1 MRISVV
7 NLNKSFKK
15 EKVLKGISFDAGRGE
30 ILAII
35 GQSGAGKTTLLRC
48 IAGLEVWDSGII
60 KIGDGSQGIIQ
71 KNKKGIIRKV
81 GMVFQSYN
89 LFPHMSVLE
98 NIIEAPISVL
108 GISKKEAEEKA
119 KELLEI
125 VGLSE
130 KRSAYPFELSGGQK
144 QRVAIA
150 RACAMEPEVICFDE
164 PTSALD
170 PQSSEGV
177 AALMEDLAK
186 RDMIVLAVTHDM
198 DLAKRIGG
206 KVLEIC
212 SGEKGY
218 YGDSKEFFIKKAY
231 Q

>member
-1 MRISVV
+1 MGISVV
-7 NLNKSFKK
+7 NLNKSFKR
-15 EKVLKGISFDAGRGE
+15 ERVLKDISFEANKGE

-48 IAGLEVWDSGII
+48 IAGLEAYDSGII
-60 KIGDGSQGIIQ
+60 IIGDDSEDAIQ
-71 KNKKGIIRKV
+71 KNKKGIRRKV
-81 GMVFQSYN
+81 GMVFQSYH
-89 LFPHMSVLE
+89 LFPHMRVIE
-98 NIIEAPISVL
+98 NICEAPISVL
-108 GISKKEAEEKA
+108 GLSREEAEKKA
-119 KELLEI
+119 MELLEI

-130 KRSAYPFELSGGQK
+130 KKLAYPFELSGGQK

-186 RDMIVLAVTHDM
+186 RDMVVITVTHDM
-198 DLAKRIGG
+198 DLAKRIGK

-212 SGEKGY
+212 NGEKFW
-218 YGDSKEFFIKKAY
+218 E